1 MPINTP
7 NNFSGGKG
15 GPGGG
20 KGKKMRL
27 NHEIRNVKEVRLISE
42 SGEMVGVVPIE
53 KAMTMARQAELDLC
67 EISPTA
73 KPPVCRIMDFGKY
86 VYQQKKKEHE
96 NVRKHQA
103 HEQKQLRLRSFR
115 IDKHDLEI
123 KVKQTRFFIESGNRV
138 LFTLQF
144 RARENDRPELGREL
158 LMQIFKAV
166 EDVAVITAQPV
177 KEGKRMTMLISPVP
191 NLEKILAKR
200 KAERERLA
208 KEQGVAA
215 LPEEEALPEELLEG
229 DEGEDDVDDDD
240 AEDEGGEDAAAP
252 GGADDDGGAAPAG
265 EGAPEA

>member
-1 MPINTP
+1 MQGGTLINTP
-7 NNFSGGKG
+7 NNSAGGKG
-15 GPGGG
+15 GNSGG
-20 KGKKMRL
+20 KNKKMRL
-27 NHEIRNVKEVRLISE
+27 NHEIRNVKEVRLIGE
-42 SGEMVGVVPIE
+42 SGEMIGVVPIE

-96 NVRKHQA
+96 NIRKHQA

-115 IDKHDLEI
+115 IDRHDLEI

-166 EDVAVITAQPV
+166 EDVAVITSQPV
-177 KEGKRMTMLISPVP
+177 KEGKRMTMLISPVA
-191 NLEKILAKR
+191 NLEKVLAKR

-215 LPEEEALPEELLEG
+215 LPEETLPEALMHDDS
-229 DEGEDDVDDDD
+229 DEDDDD
-240 AEDEGGEDAAAP
+240 EDSDAA
-252 GGADDDGGAAPAG
+252 
-265 EGAPEA
+265 PES